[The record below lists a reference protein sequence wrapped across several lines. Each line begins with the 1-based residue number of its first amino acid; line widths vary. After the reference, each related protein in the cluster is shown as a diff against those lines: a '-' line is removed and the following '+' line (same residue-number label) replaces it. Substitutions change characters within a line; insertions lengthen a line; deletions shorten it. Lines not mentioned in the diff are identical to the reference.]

1 MSDSANG
8 NVTPT
13 PSTSAYDP
21 EMLVPAGANGEMM
34 RLGDVLQK
42 FPTYAGKASAFE
54 EKAAK
59 AAEYEKKLSELE
71 PQLKSAQIQQAAMA
85 KIQDNSAPLEE
96 RVQAYR
102 DFGKAVGAR
111 QEDIDSAIEEL
122 MEAQAQPTPARGGAP
137 ASQGG
142 GGLTPEQLMA
152 LADYKTMMARFEK
165 AGIKDPVAALAGA
178 MEFQSNA
185 TDSWNRQKA
194 QEYLLDKHPIYG
206 KMIKDPENGPAL
218 FEELWSSVK
227 ATGKSPSPQTID
239 AAVKEKLRMLDVY
252 EKTVKRP
259 QTPQWHPS
267 GFGMAPASTV
277 VASPLNPP
285 KAPNVNEFR
294 DARGKMNLAKFI
306 EAQQNYNDY
315 TGAGT

>member
-1 MSDSANG
+1 MSDQ
-8 NVTPT
+8 NVTST
-13 PSTSAYDP
+13 PNPAPAPYDP
-21 EMLVPAGANGEMM
+21 EMLVPAGANGELI
-34 RLGDVLQK
+34 RLGDVVQK

-85 KIQDNSAPLEE
+85 KIQDASAPLEE

-111 QEDIDSAIEEL
+111 QEDIDSAISEL
-122 MEAQAQPTPARGGAP
+122 MEAQGSVSRAPSAQPVST
-137 ASQGG
+137 
-142 GGLTPEQLMA
+142 GGLTPDQLMV

-178 MEFQSNA
+178 MEFQSTA

-194 QEYLLDKHPIYG
+194 HDYILDKHPTYG
-206 KMIKDPENGPAL
+206 RMIKDPENGNAL
-218 FEELWSSVK
+218 FEEIWSSVK
-227 ATGKSPSPQTID
+227 ASGKSPSPQTID
-239 AAVKEKLRMLDVY
+239 AIVKEKSRLLDVY

-259 QTPQWHPS
+259 AVPQWSPS
-267 GFGMAPASTV
+267 GFGMAPATTV
-277 VASPLNPP
+277 APSPLNPP
-285 KAPNVNEFR
+285 KAPNINEFR
-294 DARGKMNLAKFI
+294 DARGKMNLAKYI

>member
-1 MSDSANG
+1 MSDQ
-8 NVTPT
+8 NVTST
-13 PSTSAYDP
+13 PNPAPAPYDP
-21 EMLVPAGANGEMM
+21 EMLVPAGANGELI
-34 RLGDVLQK
+34 RLGDVVQK

-85 KIQDNSAPLEE
+85 KIQDASAPLEE

-111 QEDIDSAIEEL
+111 QEDIDSAISEL
-122 MEAQAQPTPARGGAP
+122 MEAQGASAPRQGVTPPT
-137 ASQGG
+137 ST
-142 GGLTPEQLMA
+142 GGLTPDQLMV

-178 MEFQSNA
+178 MEFQSTA

-194 QEYLLDKHPIYG
+194 HDYILDKHPTYG
-206 KMIKDPENGPAL
+206 RMIKDPENGNAL
-218 FEELWSSVK
+218 FEEIWSSVK
-227 ATGKSPSPQTID
+227 ASGKSPSPQTID
-239 AAVKEKLRMLDVY
+239 AIVKEKSRLLDVY

-259 QTPQWHPS
+259 AIPQWSPS
-267 GFGMAPASTV
+267 GFGMAPATTV
-277 VASPLNPP
+277 APSPLNPP
-285 KAPNVNEFR
+285 KAPNINEFR
-294 DARGKMNLAKFI
+294 DARGKMNLAKYI